1 MASATCG
8 ALLGAALLTIL
19 KSQLQHVLPSLL
31 GSNGNYEMLVFG
43 VLIVVLLQRA
53 RQGLWPWIADR
64 WTRVQTPD
72 PAVMPPA
79 ATPAGF
85 SKVPRRAK
93 PEPGSVILSVDQ
105 VRKQFGGLVAI
116 NDMKFE
122 VHAAEIIGLI
132 GPNGA
137 GKSTMFNLITGVLPV
152 SSGEIRF
159 AGGRI
164 DGLDAR
170 RIVQR
175 GVGRTFQHVHLIPHL
190 SVLENVAM
198 GAHLRGT
205 AGPIAAA
212 LRFDREEEARL
223 LHLAAEQVRRV
234 GLGEVMHTPAGNLA
248 LGQQR
253 ILEIA
258 RALCTDPVL
267 LLLDEPAAGLR
278 LQEKNALAELL
289 RALQREGMAVL
300 LVEHD
305 MDFVMGLA
313 DRLVVMEFGR
323 KIAEGLPADIQRDEA
338 VLAAYL
344 GHRMSADRRM
354 REEKP
359 VLETR
364 HLAVSHGR
372 VEVLHD
378 ASIRVGAGQIVTVIG
393 PNGAGKSTLL
403 NAIMGLLPDSS
414 RIRGD
419 VRHDGVD
426 VGHDDV
432 EQRLERGIALVPE
445 RRELFASMTVQDNL
459 ALGAYRRRASGRS
472 RAQSLERIYALFPRL
487 KERRHQQAGTMSG
500 GERQMLAI
508 GRALMSDPKVLM
520 LDEPSLGLAPRVM
533 ADVFQIISDL
543 RGTGVATLLI
553 EQNSRAALKVSD
565 YGYVLE
571 VGEITLEGPAK
582 ALAVNP
588 RVVDAYLGV
597 ARAN

>member
-344 GHRMSADRRM
+344 G
-354 REEKP
+354 
-359 VLETR
+359 
-364 HLAVSHGR
+364 G
-372 VEVLHD
+372 
-378 ASIRVGAGQIVTVIG
+378 AS
-393 PNGAGKSTLL
+393 N
-403 NAIMGLLPDSS
+403 
-414 RIRGD
+414 
-419 VRHDGVD
+419 
-426 VGHDDV
+426 
-432 EQRLERGIALVPE
+432 ERGQKNAGGEARTGNP
-445 RRELFASMTVQDNL
+445 
-459 ALGAYRRRASGRS
+459 ASGRQPWPCRS
-472 RAQSLERIYALFPRL
+472 SA
-487 KERRHQQAGTMSG
+487 
-500 GERQMLAI
+500 
-508 GRALMSDPKVLM
+508 
-520 LDEPSLGLAPRVM
+520 
-533 ADVFQIISDL
+533 
-543 RGTGVATLLI
+543 
-553 EQNSRAALKVSD
+553 
-565 YGYVLE
+565 
-571 VGEITLEGPAK
+571 
-582 ALAVNP
+582 
-588 RVVDAYLGV
+588 
-597 ARAN
+597 